1 MPTSYKTAG
10 SRTEQV
16 RNTTLACFYVNNPGG
31 KEGGNTVLTNNI
43 LTYRIV
49 GQMQPGSCLDAE
61 CIPGVITEFICNNL
75 QLPAPP
81 YDVDYG
87 ILYNLIWNPVLGA
100 TSYRVISNFV
110 NDLIIHASPLATSAE
125 VYVPIAEVGTER
137 IFTLSATTPCS
148 NPTSSIEVF
157 PCFLAGSLV
166 HMADGTAKPIEEV
179 CVGDFVLGAFG
190 ELNEVLA
197 LHRPL
202 LGQATLCNING
213 EHISTNHHPHISV
226 DGKFYCG
233 DPAMVSNKTYGKMHK
248 VIDADGNIVDRMLH
262 GLKEERIL
270 KLSIGIELKTVEGH
284 RVTRSLETF
293 SMPEDTQ
300 LYNLVVGGSHTY
312 HVDGYA
318 VTGWPREDDFNYDTW
333 APL

>member
-16 RNTTLACFYVNNPGG
+16 RNTTLACFYTINPSG
-31 KEGGNTVLTNNI
+31 KEGGNTVLTNDI

-49 GQMQPGSCLDAE
+49 GQMQPGSCVHAE
-61 CIPGVITEFICNNL
+61 CIPGVITGFSSGGIESV
-75 QLPAPP
+75 PPP
-81 YDVDYG
+81 YDTDYS
-87 ILYNLIWNPVLGA
+87 ILYTLTWDPVSGA
-100 TSYRVISNFV
+100 TSYTVTSDFGI
-110 NDLIIHASPLATSAE
+110 DLIVQAGPLATSAQ
-125 VYVPIAEVGTER
+125 VYLPTSDYGSTR
-137 IFTLSATTPCS
+137 IFTLSVVTPCS

-166 HMADGTAKPIEEV
+166 QMADGTKPIEEV
-179 CVGDFVLGAFG
+179 CVGDLVLGAFG

-213 EHISTNHHPHISV
+213 EHVSTNHHPHISV

-262 GLKEERIL
+262 GLKKERIL
-270 KLSIGIELKTVEGH
+270 KLSIGIELKTVEGY

-333 APL
+333 APV